1 MNVGFEYFKPEE
13 PFATCPVISIH
24 IDEQYVLD
32 FRIDGSIMNV
42 DENLVITHDMLYRMI
57 AIGTIINTIK
67 EKSGEGYSRLK
78 ELFEGSDSLYS
89 SLMKM
94 CKLIKDQKIEDSN
107 SIDAFYKYH
116 DKEQK
121 NIENARTVE
130 ISAAKEYIYKYWN
143 TSAIVQ
149 VRSNTVNIEF
159 CHTINKTPTSY
170 GKFERV
176 CGIDMWNIMH
186 NFYSYKTIDDI
197 TKRKIDYYIK
207 TAVNQFIEQ
216 VLSKPDKDINKA
228 IIDDYLKSGIDRIMK
243 SIDIAYRGKIIK

>member
-32 FRIDGSIMNV
+32 FRMDGSIMNV
-42 DENLVITHDMLYRMI
+42 DENLIITHDMLYRMI
-57 AIGTIINTIK
+57 AIGTIIDTIK

-78 ELFEGSDSLYS
+78 ESFEGSDSLYNN
-89 SLMKM
+89 LMKM
-94 CKLIKDQKIEDSN
+94 CKLIKDQKIKDSK
-107 SIDAFYKYH
+107 SIDGYYKEH
-116 DKEQK
+116 DNEQK
-121 NIENARTVE
+121 TEVVRSVDIP
-130 ISAAKEYIYKYWN
+130 AAKEYVYKYWN
-143 TSAIVQ
+143 TCAIVQ
-149 VRSNTVNIEF
+149 VRPSTVSIEF
-159 CHTINKTPTSY
+159 CHTTNKTPTSY

-186 NFYSYKTIDDI
+186 NFYAYKTVDDI

-216 VLSKPDKDINKA
+216 ILSKHDKDINKA

-243 SIDIAYRGKIIK
+243 SIDIAYRGKEIK